1 MCDYVVADQ
10 SLQLLQDDCENAIK
24 LLSSALEALVKNDE
38 AKINIPEVI
47 RRVPACDA
55 GGVCLNKRVELAFIS
70 LDRSSEVEFAI
81 RLVRCYV
88 GAVFFLTS
96 GVCVTAGIFQAISRQ
111 RD

>member
-1 MCDYVVADQ
+1 M
-10 SLQLLQDDCENAIK
+10 N

-55 GGVCLNKRVELAFIS
+55 GGVCPNKWAGLAFIS
-70 LDRSSEVEFAI
+70 LDRSSEVEYAN

-88 GAVFFLTS
+88 GVVLFLTS
-96 GVCVTAGIFQAISRQ
+96 GVCVSAGIFQAISRQ
-111 RD
+111 KD